1 MLELTKSRLRRGAVV
16 VATALAFALPLG
28 PAMAQE
34 LAPEQLALAR
44 QYVDL
49 TDTGAV
55 FESSMVTTG
64 IDTMRTLV
72 SQNPGMTEPV
82 NTAIEKVLE
91 SFRTRKDELLDQF
104 ARVYALRFSADE
116 LREIIA
122 FYSSDTGKK
131 LAQSNMQVNGDLQRV
146 MQVFEANVRPEF
158 FAKVRAELK
167 AAGINM

>member
-1 MLELTKSRLRRGAVV
+1 MLESARSRLRRGAVV
-16 VATALAFALPLG
+16 VVAALALALPVA
-28 PAMAQE
+28 PAAAQE

-49 TDTGAV
+49 TNTGAV

-72 SQNPGMTEPV
+72 AQNPGMTEPV

-91 SFRTRKDELLDQF
+91 TFRGRKDELLDQF
-104 ARVYALRFSADE
+104 ARVYALRFTSDE

-122 FYSSDTGKK
+122 FYSSDTGQK
-131 LAQSNMQVNGDLQRV
+131 LAKSNMAVNADLQRV
-146 MQVFEANVRPEF
+146 IQVFESNVRPEF